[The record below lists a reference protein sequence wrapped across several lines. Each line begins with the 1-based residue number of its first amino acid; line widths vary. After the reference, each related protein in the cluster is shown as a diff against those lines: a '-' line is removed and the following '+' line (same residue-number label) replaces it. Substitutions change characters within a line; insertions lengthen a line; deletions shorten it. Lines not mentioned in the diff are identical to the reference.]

1 MAEWHE
7 FLTTF
12 PFLTD
17 SLKNARLGTRLGHSF
32 LVVSSNPDYRLE
44 FPHFLAALTAC
55 IHPKE
60 DGLPCGECSACK
72 QLKSGLYPDLFL
84 LSPTSKSRMIVI
96 GESDDDPDTLRNF
109 QHNFYLG
116 STTESGWKIGIIQ
129 DCDTMNE
136 NAQNAFLKTL
146 EEPPEKC
153 LFILTTGRPGA
164 LLPTIRSRCQ
174 ILTLTDNRCTYDF
187 SYFPGLADLLKKLSC
202 DAANDLV
209 AAEDCAQGLI
219 DLLASLEEQA
229 KTTTDE
235 KWKTRLEAAQQL
247 ESAGIKLLEKRRD
260 GEAGCEYR
268 RLREQFISI
277 VHAFFAQ
284 LALLAGGMDPAVLP
298 NPELLEPYFTA
309 NSQPVIKEREALRM
323 LTLAEK
329 LTDTLRTNVSD
340 ALAIRTFALSTAIK
354 K

>member
-1 MAEWHE
+1 MKDWHE
-7 FLTTF
+7 AF

-17 SLKNARLGTRLGHSF
+17 SLQHAKMAGRLGHSF
-32 LVVSSNPDYRLE
+32 LVVSSNPDNRLE
-44 FPHFLAALTAC
+44 FPLYLAMLASCTE
-55 IHPKE
+55 PQF
-60 DGLPCGECSACK
+60 DGSPCGSCSSCK
-72 QLKSGLYPDLFL
+72 QLKNGLYPDLFL
-84 LSPTSKSRMIVI
+84 LSPTSKSRMILV
-96 GESDDDPDTLRNF
+96 GDTDDDPDTLRNF

-174 ILTLTDNRCTYDF
+174 ILTLTDNHCSYDF
-187 SYFPGLADLLKKLSC
+187 SCFPSLPATLKKLAC

-209 AAEDCAQGLI
+209 TAEDCAKELI
-219 DLLASLEEQA
+219 DILDSLDDRA
-229 KTTTDE
+229 KETITE
-235 KWKTRLEAAQQL
+235 KWTPRMEAAKQL

-260 GEAGCEYR
+260 GEIGCEYR
-268 RLREQFISI
+268 RLREQFTSI
-277 VHAFFAQ
+277 LHAFFAQ
-284 LALLAGGMDPAVLP
+284 LALLAGGMKQKILP
-298 NPELLEPYFTA
+298 NPEIMEAYFLSPTE
-309 NSQPVIKEREALRM
+309 VKEREALRM

-329 LTDTLRTNVSD
+329 LTDTLRTNVND
-340 ALAIRTFALSTAIK
+340 ALALRTFALSVAIK